1 MTAAAVALSAA
12 LLAAALRFSRIERI
26 AADAAGTAREALG
39 VMRDPALDEDAKER
53 LVQRGA
59 VALMGK
65 AALLT
70 AVSAAILALPFLLLL
85 FFHAA
90 ELAPLDDTLALAAS
104 WRMIALAAALGA
116 AAWLIPW
123 LIRR

>member
-12 LLAAALRFSRIERI
+12 LLAVALRFSRIERI
-26 AADAAGTAREALG
+26 AAGAVAVAREALG
-39 VMRDPALDEDAKER
+39 VMRDPALDEEAKER

-59 VALMGK
+59 VSLMGK

-90 ELAPLDDTLALAAS
+90 RLAPLDDTLALAAS

>member
-39 VMRDPALDEDAKER
+39 VMRDPALDEEAKER

>member
-39 VMRDPALDEDAKER
+39 VMRDPALDEEAKER

-90 ELAPLDDTLALAAS
+90 GLAPLDDTLALAAS

>member
-12 LLAAALRFSRIERI
+12 LLAVALRFSRIERI
-26 AADAAGTAREALG
+26 AADAAGTARDALG

>member
-12 LLAAALRFSRIERI
+12 LLAVALRFSRIERI
-26 AADAAGTAREALG
+26 AADAAGTAREALS

-90 ELAPLDDTLALAAS
+90 DLAPLDDTLALAAS

>member
-12 LLAAALRFSRIERI
+12 LLAVGLRLSRIERI
-26 AADAAGTAREALG
+26 AADAVAVARDALG
-39 VMRDPALDEDAKER
+39 VMRDPALDEEAKER

-59 VALMGK
+59 VSLVGK

-70 AVSAAILALPFLLLL
+70 AVSAAVLALPFLLLL

-90 ELAPLDDTLALAAS
+90 DLAPLDDTLALAAS

>member
-1 MTAAAVALSAA
+1 
-12 LLAAALRFSRIERI
+12 
-26 AADAAGTAREALG
+26 
-39 VMRDPALDEDAKER
+39 MRDPALDEEAKER

-59 VALMGK
+59 VSLAGK

-70 AVSAAILALPFLLLL
+70 AVSAAVLALPFLLLL

-90 ELAPLDDTLALAAS
+90 DLAPLDDTLALAAS

>member
-1 MTAAAVALSAA
+1 LTAAAVALSAA
-12 LLAAALRFSRIERI
+12 LLAVGLRLSRIERI
-26 AADAAGTAREALG
+26 AADAVAVARDALG
-39 VMRDPALDEDAKER
+39 VMRDPALDEEAKER

-59 VALMGK
+59 VSLVGK

-70 AVSAAILALPFLLLL
+70 AVSAAVLALPFLLLL

-90 ELAPLDDTLALAAS
+90 DLAPLDDTLALAAS

>member
-39 VMRDPALDEDAKER
+39 VMRDPALDEEAKER

-90 ELAPLDDTLALAAS
+90 DLAPLDDTLALAAS
-104 WRMIALAAALGA
+104 WRTIALAAALGA